1 MSVFVNGARWLSGA
15 FTGLLSWTPT
25 ANRTLSL
32 PDETGTLA
40 TTAAIST
47 AITNA
52 TRPAVEATRSSTQ
65 SIAVSGFTR
74 LICNVV
80 NLDTNSAYNSTTGV
94 FTVPTGQG
102 GLYEFLVFTGFTSPG
117 NNIQII
123 PVRNGF
129 YNEPARSTAINLTHD
144 GFFWISHTAKI
155 RLNAGDTL
163 AFDVFYSSV
172 SGTAVTTS
180 ATQVPSVTINRVY

>member
-1 MSVFVNGARWLSGA
+1 MSFVNGARWLSGA
-15 FTGLLSWTPT
+15 FTGVLNWTPT
-25 ANRTLSL
+25 ANRTISL

-40 TTAAIST
+40 TQSFVST

-52 TRPAVEATRSSTQ
+52 DRPAIEATRSTTQ
-65 SIAVSGFTR
+65 SITMSGFTR

-102 GLYEFLVFTGFTSPG
+102 GMYEFMVFTGFTSPG
-117 NNIQII
+117 NNLQII
-123 PVRNGF
+123 PAKNGV
-129 YNEPARSTAINLTHD
+129 YNEPARSTAINLNHD
-144 GFFWISHTAKI
+144 GYFWISHTAKI
-155 RLNAGDTL
+155 RLSAGDTL
-163 AFDVFYSSV
+163 AFDVYYSSI

-180 ATQVPSVTINRVY
+180 TTQVPSVTINRIY